1 MPQAKDRIKWE
12 ERNSATPLS
21 AEVNNRHYLPNSQS
35 TTSDL
40 LGNKTIY
47 DTSYNSK
54 SYAVNNSRYIS
65 KSPDD
70 LNFGVKTE
78 NRWVVDKPNESYVN
92 ETLKQPSIP
101 TTYESNIRKASKNHI
116 KSHTIGHKSKEEI
129 QMKNRFSEQKNKAP
143 LKEFDS
149 NYQGENSPKTIYDE
163 ARRFS
168 ALHAHTREVIPP
180 EFLSSTLDKLSKGQL
195 KSIRCK
201 QCGVRVVE
209 MQGSYCDSCQQG
221 YL

>member
-1 MPQAKDRIKWE
+1 MSS
-12 ERNSATPLS
+12 N
-21 AEVNNRHYLPNSQS
+21 
-35 TTSDL
+35 L
-40 LGNKTIY
+40 LANKTIH

-54 SYAVNNSRYIS
+54 SHPMSSNSRYIS
-65 KSPDD
+65 NPPDD

-78 NRWVVDKPNESYVN
+78 IRWVVDKPNESYVN

-101 TTYESNIRKASKNHI
+101 TTYQSNIRKASKNHC

-129 QMKNRFSEQKNKAP
+129 QIKKKIHEPKNKAP

-149 NYQGENSPKTIYDE
+149 NYQGENFPKTIYDE

-168 ALHAHTREVIPP
+168 DSQANTREVIRP

-195 KSIRCK
+195 KSIRCA

-209 MQGSYCDSCQQG
+209 MQGSYCDFCQPG